1 MTIFVLTHMHPAI
14 ETAAIEFEKIFDFL
28 KKEYSALQTG
38 RASAALVE
46 DIVVESYGQ
55 RMPLK
60 HVANISLPGP
70 QEIMIDPWDKGQL
83 AAIEKAIRDNQD
95 LKLNPVNSGIAI
107 RLNIPPLTEE
117 RRKDIVKVVH
127 QKAEN
132 ARVSIRQIR
141 HASHDLLKKAE
152 KDGELS
158 EDELK
163 RYEKELQSK
172 VDGSNQTIEEM
183 TKHKEVDVMKV

>member
-1 MTIFVLTHMHPAI
+1 MHSAVA
-14 ETAAIEFEKIFDFL
+14 TAVDDFEKVFDFL
-28 KKEYSALQTG
+28 KKEFASLQTG

-46 DIVVESYGQ
+46 DIHVESYGQ

-70 QEIMIDPWDKGQL
+70 QEIMIDPWDKSQL
-83 AAIEKAIRDNQD
+83 SAIEKAIRDNAD
-95 LKLNPVNSGIAI
+95 LKLNPVNTGAAI

-141 HASHDLLKKAE
+141 HTAHDALKN
-152 KDGELS
+152 DELS

-163 RYEKELQSK
+163 RHEKELQNH
-172 VDGSNQTIEEM
+172 VDDANGKIEEL
-183 TKHKEVDVMKV
+183 TKHKEAEVMKV